1 VLLTGVFVCL
11 FVAAEAGGS
20 SINYPPEAGGST
32 FDGYASTADGYGK
45 NAGYPPQAGESS
57 SEDSSGPP
65 V

>member
-1 VLLTGVFVCL
+1 L